1 MTDSDPDQ
9 HLGGDLFEGDP
20 GSALAHLYRGEIHRM
35 KFWRERLDRTTNWA
49 VTIMAAVM
57 TWAFT
62 SEENPHYIIL
72 VGGVMLGVF
81 LWIEARRY
89 RGYDMWRSRVR
100 TFQENVFA
108 PALNPNQGIEHETW
122 RQRLAD
128 DYRTPTPRITYEEAV
143 AHRLRRVYL
152 PLLGVLVAAW
162 TFRVTAFHDAAW
174 PASADVGV
182 VPGLVVTAIVAGVF
196 GVALLVAF
204 RSRTWQAKGELR
216 GDDVV
221 PWDEDIDE

>member
-20 GSALAHLYRGEIHRM
+20 GSPLAHLYRGEIHRM

-100 TFQENVFA
+100 TLQENVFA
-108 PALNPNQGIEHETW
+108 PALNPNLGIEHGAW
-122 RQRLAD
+122 RERLAD
-128 DYRTPTPRITYEEAV
+128 DYRSPTPRITYEEAF

-162 TFRVTAFHDAAW
+162 AFRVTAFHDAAW

-196 GVALLVAF
+196 AVALLVAF

-216 GDDVV
+216 GEDVV
-221 PWDEDIDE
+221 PWDENVDE